1 MTKPL
6 ASRIALVT
14 GGSRGIGHAL
24 AIALAREGAHVVAT
38 ARTPGGLEELDD
50 AIKAVGGTATLV
62 PLEMRDYD
70 GIARLAGA
78 LNERYGKLD
87 ILVGNAALGGSNS
100 PLDHFEAKEWDEVM
114 AVNVTANWHLI
125 RTMHALLLRSDAGR
139 VVFLTSGAA
148 ANPRAY
154 RGLYAVTKARARDD
168 GAHLRQR
175 DACRRRSRSTCS
187 RPGPTRTR
195 MRAAV
200 APGEDPM
207 TLPTAEAV
215 AETIVPMCLP
225 SFAADRKD
233 LRLPRRQGSIRSG
246 RRRSFR

>member
-14 GGSRGIGHAL
+14 GGSRGIGYAL

-100 PLDHFEAKEWDEVM
+100 PLDHFQPKEWDEVL

-148 ANPRAY
+148 ANPARLSRPLFRDQGRA
-154 RGLYAVTKARARDD
+154 GDD
-168 GAHLRQR
+168 GADLRQR
-175 DACRRRSRSTCS
+175 DRCRRRSGSTCS
-187 RPGPTRTR
+187 RRGRRGRGCARRSRRARTR
-195 MRAAV
+195 
-200 APGEDPM
+200 
-207 TLPTAEAV
+207 
-215 AETIVPMCLP
+215 
-225 SFAADRKD
+225 
-233 LRLPRRQGSIRSG
+233 
-246 RRRSFR
+246 